1 MSGITRNEVYRKAI
15 DRDAQTMPDIITLS
29 NIPTIR
35 KRHESFQ
42 YSFHRGSP
50 FSIISWQ
57 QPNIAGL

>member
-57 QPNIAGL
+57 

>member
-1 MSGITRNEVYRKAI
+1 MSGITGNEVYRKPI
-15 DRDAQTMPDIITLS
+15 DRNAQTMPGIITLS
-29 NIPTIR
+29 NIPIIR

-57 QPNIAGL
+57 QPIIAGL

>member
-1 MSGITRNEVYRKAI
+1 MSG
-15 DRDAQTMPDIITLS
+15 IITLS
-29 NIPTIR
+29 NIPIIR

-57 QPNIAGL
+57 QPRIAGLQNAFLRKLILIKKAIL